1 MEANKMYEDVV
12 YLIFNVFKNEKSR
25 TMLKVDPEFEAKIL
39 ELINDVLLLEKDF
52 NAKLDGN
59 VWFAEFG
66 KALVNILQVKAKF
79 EKVDNKK
86 VDEVYADYSSAM
98 VYITKELELK
108 RKEFEVLTVKPD
120 PADLKFYQKV
130 TSVMIEQ
137 YQKKAEPKVEVV
149 DDDKVKAKTD
159 FSANTAAGGA
169 GFSGANN
176 SGPTGPTPNPG
187 AFAPGM
193 GNMRNPFLDD
203 RFFPY
208 KSKLKHI
215 TAHKI
220 VLSIFILLSIVMVFV
235 VTILKTMVYTNVYFK
250 DIFNFAGSD
259 SIRINN
265 ETTAGA
271 DLGDYG
277 ITMSNNWGAFGF
289 VGGFNN
295 MTFYSGIIMN
305 LIYLGISV
313 YVCYSLLRPVRTYRQ
328 TFVVPTSLLIFS
340 LFILLLGVAWSA
352 YSDKDVY
359 SKMNIEDIYNW
370 LKSSDNKFFTPASY
384 DVLKDDTVN
393 IFEKNHDAIVNYLN
407 QIFDS
412 NLGAKQNAAIVAFS
426 VFLGVGAGAFVS
438 LIVTWS
444 MNPKMDRE
452 KVMKL
457 QTEIQLQM
465 QYAMQGQKYDI
476 DKSLFVPEAEYN
488 AVMNKINEKLNKR
501 RSN

>member
-108 RKEFEVLTVKPD
+108 RKEFEVSTVKPD

-235 VTILKTMVYTNVYFK
+235 VTILKTMVFTTALFK
-250 DIFNFAGSD
+250 DAFKFDTEGI
-259 SIRINN
+259 IRIKMIPLQVVLISVTQ
-265 ETTAGA
+265 E
-271 DLGDYG
+271 LL
-277 ITMSNNWGAFGF
+277 IGF
-289 VGGFNN
+289 STGFNN
-295 MTFYSGIIMN
+295 MTFYSGIIMD
-305 LIYLGISV
+305 LIYLGISI

-328 TFVVPTSLLIFS
+328 SFVVPTSLLIFS

-359 SKMNIEDIYNW
+359 SKLSGEDIYDLISNTKIIIYSLTLLMQW
-370 LKSSDNKFFTPASY
+370 LKRDICQYIWSD
-384 DVLKDDTVN
+384 
-393 IFEKNHDAIVNYLN
+393 YL
-407 QIFDS
+407 Q
-412 NLGAKQNAAIVAFS
+412 
-426 VFLGVGAGAFVS
+426 
-438 LIVTWS
+438 
-444 MNPKMDRE
+444 R
-452 KVMKL
+452 
-457 QTEIQLQM
+457 
-465 QYAMQGQKYDI
+465 
-476 DKSLFVPEAEYN
+476 YN
-488 AVMNKINEKLNKR
+488 
-501 RSN
+501 

>member
-108 RKEFEVLTVKPD
+108 RKEFEVSTVKPD

-169 GFSGANN
+169 GFGGANN

-220 VLSIFILLSIVMVFV
+220 VLSIFILLSIVMILV
-235 VTILKTMVYTNVYFK
+235 VTILKTMVFTTALFK
-250 DIFNFAGSD
+250 DAFKFDTKGI
-259 SIRINN
+259 IRIKD
-265 ETTAGA
+265 TTSGGA
-271 DLGDYG
+271 EIGNSG
-277 ITMSNNWGAFGF
+277 ITIGF
-289 VGGFNN
+289 STGFNN
-295 MTFYSGIIMN
+295 MTFYSGIIMD
-305 LIYLGISV
+305 LIYLGISI

-328 TFVVPTSLLIFS
+328 SFVVPTSLLIFS

-359 SKMNIEDIYNW
+359 SKLSGEEIYDLISNTKNN
-370 LKSSDNKFFTPASY
+370 LFTDASY
-384 DVLKDDTVN
+384 PVIEEHRQYIIDFFNDT
-393 IFEKNHDAIVNYLN
+393 IKN
-407 QIFDS
+407 S
-412 NLGAKQNAAIVAFS
+412 NLLNKQNAAIVAFS
-426 VFLGVGAGAFVS
+426 IFLGIGAGAFVS

>member
-25 TMLKVDPEFEAKIL
+25 TMLKVDPEFEGKIL

-108 RKEFEVLTVKPD
+108 RKEFEVSTVKPD

-220 VLSIFILLSIVMVFV
+220 VLSTFILLSIVMILV
-235 VTILKTMVYTNVYFK
+235 VTILKTMVFTTALFK
-250 DIFNFAGSD
+250 DAFKFDTKGI
-259 SIRINN
+259 IRIKD
-265 ETTAGA
+265 TTSGGA
-271 DLGDYG
+271 EIGNSG
-277 ITMSNNWGAFGF
+277 ITIGF
-289 VGGFNN
+289 STGFNN
-295 MTFYSGIIMN
+295 MTFYSGIIMD
-305 LIYLGISV
+305 LIYLGISI

-328 TFVVPTSLLIFS
+328 SFVVPTSLLIFS

-359 SKMNIEDIYNW
+359 SKLSGEEIYDLISNTKNN
-370 LKSSDNKFFTPASY
+370 LFTDASY
-384 DVLKDDTVN
+384 PVIEEHRQYIIDFFNDT
-393 IFEKNHDAIVNYLN
+393 IKN
-407 QIFDS
+407 S
-412 NLGAKQNAAIVAFS
+412 NLLNKQNAAIVAFS
-426 VFLGVGAGAFVS
+426 IFLGIGAGAFVS

>member
-108 RKEFEVLTVKPD
+108 RKEFEVSTVKPD

-220 VLSIFILLSIVMVFV
+220 VLSTFILLSIVMILV
-235 VTILKTMVYTNVYFK
+235 VTILKTMVFTTFMFK
-250 DIFNFAGSD
+250 DAFKFDTDGI
-259 SIRINN
+259 IRLNN
-265 ETTAGA
+265 DTSGGA
-271 DLGDYG
+271 DLGNSG
-277 ITMSNNWGAFGF
+277 MIIGF
-289 VGGFNN
+289 STGFNN
-295 MTFYSGIIMN
+295 MTFYSGIIMD
-305 LIYLGISV
+305 LIYLGISI

-328 TFVVPTSLLIFS
+328 SFVVPTSLLIFS
-340 LFILLLGVAWSA
+340 LFILILGVAWSA
-352 YSDKDVY
+352 YSDKDIY
-359 SKMNIEDIYNW
+359 SKVNAEDLYN
-370 LKSSDNKFFTPASY
+370 LLRNKDNKLFTDAAY
-384 DVLKDDTVN
+384 EVHENTGHT
-393 IFEKNHDAIVNYLN
+393 IFEEHHVAIVDYLN
-407 QIFDS
+407 SVIKDS
-412 NLGAKQNAAIVAFS
+412 NLLAKQNAAIVAFS
-426 VFLGVGAGAFVS
+426 IFLGVGAGAFVS

>member
-108 RKEFEVLTVKPD
+108 RKEFEVSTVKPD

-220 VLSIFILLSIVMVFV
+220 VLSTFILLSIVMILV
-235 VTILKTMVYTNVYFK
+235 VTILKTMVFTTFMFK
-250 DIFNFAGSD
+250 DAFKFDTDGI
-259 SIRINN
+259 IRLNN
-265 ETTAGA
+265 DTSGGA
-271 DLGDYG
+271 DLGNSG
-277 ITMSNNWGAFGF
+277 MTHWFFNW
-289 VGGFNN
+289 
-295 MTFYSGIIMN
+295 I
-305 LIYLGISV
+305 
-313 YVCYSLLRPVRTYRQ
+313 
-328 TFVVPTSLLIFS
+328 
-340 LFILLLGVAWSA
+340 
-352 YSDKDVY
+352 
-359 SKMNIEDIYNW
+359 
-370 LKSSDNKFFTPASY
+370 
-384 DVLKDDTVN
+384 
-393 IFEKNHDAIVNYLN
+393 
-407 QIFDS
+407 
-412 NLGAKQNAAIVAFS
+412 
-426 VFLGVGAGAFVS
+426 
-438 LIVTWS
+438 
-444 MNPKMDRE
+444 
-452 KVMKL
+452 
-457 QTEIQLQM
+457 
-465 QYAMQGQKYDI
+465 
-476 DKSLFVPEAEYN
+476 
-488 AVMNKINEKLNKR
+488 
-501 RSN
+501 